1 MNKPLVVITG
11 ASSGF
16 GAEIAKL
23 FNAAGNP
30 LLLLGR
36 RVEKIKALPL
46 DFTNIMVEKADVTNY
61 DEFQVA
67 INKAVEKFGPV
78 DLLVNNAGVMLLGNV
93 RYQDP
98 KEWQTMLDTNVMG
111 VLNGT
116 QIVLNSMVERHSGTI
131 INMSSLA
138 GKKTFVNH
146 AAYVASKFGVHGL
159 SETIREEVSG
169 QNVRISLVAPG
180 AAETELLTHVT
191 DQSALTDYQSWKDS
205 MGGITLDPKHVA
217 ETVKFIYDMPQEVN
231 IREIDIAATRQ
242 DS

>member
-78 DLLVNNAGVMLLGNV
+78 DLLVSNAGVMLLGNV

-116 QIVLNSMVERHSGTI
+116 QIVLNSMIERHSGTI

-159 SETIREEVSG
+159 SETVREEVSG

>member
-1 MNKPLVVITG
+1 MSKPLVVITG

-23 FNAAGNP
+23 FNAAGYP
-30 LLLLGR
+30 ELLLGR
-36 RVEKIKALPL
+36 RTEKIAALPL
-46 DFTNIMVEKADVTNY
+46 NFDQVMIESVDVTNY
-61 DEFQVA
+61 EQFETA
-67 INKAVEKFGPV
+67 IHKAEAQYGPT

-93 RYQDP
+93 QTQSP
-98 KEWQTMLDTNVMG
+98 SEWQQMLDTNVMG

-116 QIVLNSMVERHSGTI
+116 QIVLSAMVGREHGTI

-169 QNVRISLVAPG
+169 NNVRISMVAPG

-191 DQSALTDYQSWKDS
+191 DQHALTDYSAWKET
-205 MGGITLDPKHVA
+205 MGGITLDPVHVA

>member
-1 MNKPLVVITG
+1 MEKSLVVITG

-23 FNAAGNP
+23 FNQAGFP

-46 DFTNIMVEKADVTNY
+46 NFDKVMIEAVDVTDY
-61 DEFQVA
+61 SAFEASIKQA
-67 INKAVEKFGPV
+67 EAVYGPT

-93 RYQDP
+93 LTQSP
-98 KEWQTMLDTNVMG
+98 TEWQTMLNTNVMG
-111 VLNGT
+111 VLNGM
-116 QIVLNSMVERHSGTI
+116 QIVLKKMTERKHGTI
-131 INMSSLA
+131 INISSLA
-138 GKKTFVNH
+138 GKKTFTNH

-169 QNVRISLVAPG
+169 SNVRVSLVAPG

-191 DQSALTDYQSWKDS
+191 DQSALSDYEAWKDS
-205 MGGITLDPKHVA
+205 MGGVTLDPIHVA
-217 ETVKFIYDMPQEVN
+217 ETVKFIYDMPQAVN
-231 IREIDIAATRQ
+231 IREIDIAATVQ
-242 DS
+242 DA

>member
-1 MNKPLVVITG
+1 MKKLVVITG

-16 GAEIAKL
+16 GQEIAKI
-23 FNAAGNP
+23 FNADGFP

-36 RVEKIKALPL
+36 RLEKLTALAETF
-46 DFTNIMVEKADVTNY
+46 DHAMVAEVDVTNQ
-61 DEFQVA
+61 EQFATA
-67 INKAVEKFGPV
+67 IHKAEAQYGPT

-93 RYQDP
+93 QNQDP
-98 KEWQTMLDTNVMG
+98 QEWQTMLDTNVMG

-116 QIVLNSMVERHSGTI
+116 QIVLDGMRERQHGTI
-131 INMSSLA
+131 LNMSSLA

-159 SETIREEVSG
+159 SETLREENAA
-169 QNVRISLVAPG
+169 QNVRIMLVAPG

-191 DQSALTDYQSWKDS
+191 SDTALKDYEAWKAT

-217 ETVKFIYDMPQEVN
+217 ETVKFMYDMPQEVN
-231 IREIDIAATRQ
+231 IREVDIAATKQ
-242 DS
+242 DA

>member
-116 QIVLNSMVERHSGTI
+116 QIVLNSMIERHSGTI

-191 DQSALTDYQSWKDS
+191 DQSALTDYQSWKES

-231 IREIDIAATRQ
+231 IREIDIAATKQ
-242 DS
+242 DN

>member
-1 MNKPLVVITG
+1 MNKPLIVITG

-16 GAEIAKL
+16 GAEIAKI
-23 FNAAGNP
+23 FNTAGYP
-30 LLLLGR
+30 ELLLGR
-36 RVEKIKALPL
+36 RADKIANLPL
-46 DFTNIMVEKADVTNY
+46 NFENVLIESVDVTNQA
-61 DEFQVA
+61 EFKTA
-67 INKAVEKFGPV
+67 IQKAEAKFGPT

-93 RYQDP
+93 LTQDA

-116 QIVLNSMVERHSGTI
+116 QIVLPAMIEHQHGTI

-138 GKKTFVNH
+138 GRKTFVNH

-169 QNVRISLVAPG
+169 QNVRISMIAPG

-191 DQSALTDYQSWKDS
+191 DQGALTDYQAWKDS
-205 MGGITLDPKHVA
+205 MGGITLDPVHMA
-217 ETVKFIYDMPQEVN
+217 ESVKFIYDMPQAVN
-231 IREIDIAATRQ
+231 IRELDIAATRQ
-242 DS
+242 DN

>member
-1 MNKPLVVITG
+1 MNKPLIVITG

-16 GAEIAKL
+16 GAEIAKI
-23 FNAAGNP
+23 FNTAGYP
-30 LLLLGR
+30 ELLLGR
-36 RVEKIKALPL
+36 RADKIANLPL
-46 DFTNIMVEKADVTNY
+46 NFESVLIESVDVTNQA
-61 DEFQVA
+61 EFKTA
-67 INKAVEKFGPV
+67 IQKAEAKFGPT

-93 RYQDP
+93 LTQDA

-111 VLNGT
+111 VINGT
-116 QIVLNSMVERHSGTI
+116 QIVLPAMIEHQHGTI

-138 GKKTFVNH
+138 GRKTFVNH

-169 QNVRISLVAPG
+169 KNVRISTVAPG

-191 DQSALTDYQSWKDS
+191 DQGALTDYQAWKDS
-205 MGGITLDPKHVA
+205 MGGITLDPVHVA
-217 ETVKFIYDMPQEVN
+217 ESVKFIYDMPQSVN
-231 IREIDIAATRQ
+231 IRELDIAATRQ

>member
-1 MNKPLVVITG
+1 MEKSLVVITG

-23 FNAAGNP
+23 FNQAGFP

-46 DFTNIMVEKADVTNY
+46 NFNKVIIEAVDVTDY
-61 DEFQVA
+61 SAFEASIKQA
-67 INKAVEKFGPV
+67 EAVYGPT

-93 RYQDP
+93 LTQSP
-98 KEWQTMLDTNVMG
+98 TEWQTMLNTNVMG
-111 VLNGT
+111 VLNGM
-116 QIVLNSMVERHSGTI
+116 QIVLKKMTERKHGTI
-131 INMSSLA
+131 INISSLA
-138 GKKTFVNH
+138 GKKTFTNH

-169 QNVRISLVAPG
+169 SNVRVSLVAPG

-191 DQSALTDYQSWKDS
+191 DQSALSDYEAWKDS
-205 MGGITLDPKHVA
+205 MGGVTLDPIHVA
-217 ETVKFIYDMPQEVN
+217 ETVKFIYDMPQAVN
-231 IREIDIAATRQ
+231 IREIDIAATVQ
-242 DS
+242 DA

>member
-46 DFTNIMVEKADVTNY
+46 DFTNIMVEKADVTNH
-61 DEFQVA
+61 DEFQIA
-67 INKAVEKFGPV
+67 INKVVEKFGPV

-205 MGGITLDPKHVA
+205 MGGTTLDPKHVA

-231 IREIDIAATRQ
+231 IREIDIAETRQ

>member
-116 QIVLNSMVERHSGTI
+116 QIVLNSMIERHSGTI

-191 DQSALTDYQSWKDS
+191 DQSALTDYQSWKES

-231 IREIDIAATRQ
+231 IREIDIAATKQ

>member
-1 MNKPLVVITG
+1 MKKLVVITG

-16 GAEIAKL
+16 GEQIAKI
-23 FNAAGNP
+23 FNADGYP
-30 LLLLGR
+30 MLLLGR
-36 RVEKIKALPL
+36 RSEKLEAVAKGMDNVMI
-46 DFTNIMVEKADVTNY
+46 DSVDVTDYDQFEKA
-61 DEFQVA
+61 
-67 INKAVEKFGPV
+67 IRKAEAKYGKT

-93 RYQDP
+93 QNQNP

-116 QIVLNSMVERHSGTI
+116 QIVLNDMREREHGTI
-131 INMSSLA
+131 LNMSSIA

-159 SETIREEVSG
+159 SETIREESSAK
-169 QNVRISLVAPG
+169 NVRIMMVAPG

-191 DQSALTDYQSWKDS
+191 SKSALKDYAAWEET
-205 MGGITLDPKHVA
+205 MGGIVLDPKHVA
-217 ETVKFIYDMPQEVN
+217 ETVKFMYDMPQEVN
-231 IREIDIAATRQ
+231 IREVDIAATRQ